1 MSQNTLTVLV
11 GTTKGAFL
19 LTSDPARQDWR
30 CSAPMCDGW
39 PINHI
44 IGDPDSGMIWAAG
57 GGDWHG
63 AGVWRSAD
71 QGATWELVR
80 LTKG

>member
-1 MSQNTLTVLV
+1 MLAMAAGSVTILV

-19 LTSDPARQDWR
+19 VSGGDRREGWTVSGPF
-30 CSAPMCDGW
+30 CEGW

-44 IGDPDSGMIWAAG
+44 IGDPASGRLWAAG

-63 AGVWRSAD
+63 AGVWRSED
-71 QGATWELVR
+71 GGESWD
-80 LTKG
+80 LTG